1 MDWGKRITE
10 NIDPFGDAGALE
22 LRPVKTAR
30 NLPNGQT
37 EEGCQE
43 REEIES
49 RKQLWYQTITME
61 GVKRED
67 EAGQVSMD

>member
-30 NLPNGQT
+30 NWPNGQT
-37 EEGCQE
+37 EEGRQE

-49 RKQLWYQTITME
+49 CKQLWY
-61 GVKRED
+61 
-67 EAGQVSMD
+67 

>member
-30 NLPNGQT
+30 NWPNGQT

>member
-30 NLPNGQT
+30 NWPNGQT

-49 RKQLWYQTITME
+49 RKQLWYQTTTME